1 MARVRTVDFLP
12 EIFRTPTNKQFLS
25 ATLDQLVQEPAFQ
38 RTQGYVGRRVGPGV
52 NANDKYVIETTASR
66 QNYQLEPGV
75 VMKKVDS
82 DTVDDAITY
91 PGISDALAVQGA
103 LTSDAQR
110 LYTSDYYT
118 WDPMIDF
125 DKFVNFS
132 QYYWLPGGPD
142 PVDVSATTIPL
153 TNSYTVTRE
162 NGVYTF
168 SGYNGDNPILT
179 LVRGGNYTF
188 EVAQNNKE
196 TVNYRVTAPNTSGWT
211 VDYLVNPTLTLVRG
225 NTYVFNLVNNSVGS
239 PFWLKTAESL
249 GRGDAY
255 NTGVTRNGS
264 IDGNVTFVVPQ
275 DAPDTLYYVSETQYN
290 MRGTLNIIDATPGTG
305 PGFWIQTDPGVDGK
319 IPSTPNISSRDVLG
333 VVNNGE
339 DLGTVSFNV
348 PLSTAQNFY
357 YGLTSIGTVD
367 FVTTNLKFNQINNQF
382 VVPFL
387 EEFGGIDGIT
397 NLNGRTIVFAN
408 EIDDPEAGG
417 WEITTQVD
425 PLTQTMFGDYSGTM
439 VEPNEFVT
447 YNNLAVTN
455 VSSSGTGMVL
465 SIQLQPGDNEYS
477 ATNTIVVVQN
487 PGSVYNVGDV
497 VKVTGSQLGG
507 VDGTNDLTLTITA
520 IGQNGLV
527 GSFGSTLFDQT
538 LPITSKS
545 QRYGVWQIQ
554 YVTTSGGS
562 QYMRLNLVQEVAE
575 FEKFSVAFGDQYAST
590 QWYKDSAGYFL
601 EIPLLTAIK
610 NVLYYQDGTDPGI
623 FGQIKLIDQDQTST
637 LDVEDIIGQT
647 NYTSPNGVTFTNGL
661 KVQFRGDVE
670 PISYQNQ
677 AYYVEGV
684 GTDTGIQL
692 LPVDNFITPETY
704 TQSATVPYDSTSYDS
719 TNYDASLNAP
729 LIPDYLIINRASPD
743 LSAWSRTNRWFHID
757 VINASAEYNNVSPV
771 LDNNFRAKRPIV
783 EFRAGTRLFN
793 FGTSG
798 KQPVNVIDFEE
809 TDALSNINGSTGYGI
824 DGYDFIQGTRV
835 IFAADL
841 DPQVRNK
848 VYTVTFITPDTV
860 EPLIAEPVINL
871 VPADDAA
878 ALLDQT
884 IVCLSGTIQRG
895 KSYWFD
901 GITWQ
906 PAQDKTET
914 NQAPLFNVYD
924 STGVSFSDRTVY
936 PSSTFEGSKLF
947 SYALGTGTADTIL
960 GFPLRYLSL
969 ANVGD
974 IVFDNNLYT
983 DTFVYVENNNGITKN
998 VSNGFVRQYQNRT
1011 TYLSETGWQNAITKL
1026 KVRQQFQFTYDG
1038 APIHLDIAVLPNET
1052 VPSIIMYIANEFIPP
1067 ADYTFATTSNTTT
1080 ITLSK
1085 IYTPG
1090 DIIEIDVLSD
1100 QVSPTA
1106 FYTVPDNLENNPFNV
1121 NSSTFTLGTVRSHY
1135 ETIGEN
1141 LLSLEGPINGANN
1154 SRDLGNIGR
1163 YGTQI
1168 VQQSAPLTLAGFF
1181 MRSQEYN
1188 IFKSLEFNDREY
1200 TKFKNKMLETVVNNE
1215 WGNYTTAQILDA
1227 VIIDLATGKT
1237 DINSFYYSDMIP
1249 AGEVY
1254 IENDYTVTPITTG
1267 TFDTVQTYDFDT
1279 ANFLGL
1285 LVWINDTLLTLN
1297 YDYTVATDGPRL
1309 TITTT
1314 LNVGDVVKIR
1324 EYTTTVGNFV
1334 PNTPTKLGLYPA
1346 YKPEFFYDENY
1357 INPTNVI
1364 RGHDGSITVAFGDIR
1379 DDILLEFERRVF
1391 NNLKLKDNP
1400 IPLTVDEVIPG
1411 YFRETDYTQSEI
1423 TQILSESFLTWVG
1436 WNKLDYKTQ
1445 QYSASNPFTYNYSDA
1460 GDKEKNLPLLG
1471 AWRGIS
1477 RYFYDTLAPNYTP
1490 WEMLGF
1496 SEKPSWWENRY
1507 GPAPYTADN
1516 LVLWGDLE
1524 AGYVADPAGGYV
1536 LPQYVRPNLTTYFI
1550 PNGGEGQLLAPLYA
1564 QVGQYDPLA
1573 FKKSWV
1579 VGDGGPV
1586 EAAWWMSSSYPFAV
1600 MRLLALTRPAEFF
1613 ALFADRDLYRFSD
1626 TVDQY
1631 LYNGRYRLDA
1641 NGVQVY
1647 GNGVSKAS
1655 YIDWIVDYNQQLGIN
1670 STTALEDALASLD
1683 VRLCYRMGTFSDKQ
1697 YMKIFTER
1705 SSPNS
1710 LNSSLLLPDESYN
1723 LLLYKNTPFAT
1734 ITYSSVIV
1742 QRTVDG
1748 YAVYGYSITDP
1759 YFNILA
1765 SRVNGRLQTVTA
1777 GGTTVQVPRDYS
1789 QNIVQVPYGFVF
1801 TNQTVV
1807 VDFLLSYGRYLEDQ
1821 GLIFDNQE
1829 NGFTLNWNQMAQEFL
1844 YWANQGWGPGSLV
1857 NLNPAA
1863 DRLVAERPLAV
1874 VDSIAVQD
1882 PENMLLDQN
1891 RTPFDARN
1899 LIIERLENSFSVSS
1913 ATGQAISYIKL
1924 NFVNY
1929 ENLAILDNVSIFN
1942 DLIYDPVTGA
1952 RQNRVN
1958 FVATTAS
1965 DWNGTLDA
1973 QGFIL
1978 NRDNIQ
1984 TWLPTRKYAKGEIV
1998 LYKNTYWS
2006 AQTIV
2011 QPKREFDY
2019 NDWVKSDYTAIQKGL
2034 LPNIANKA
2042 DQLANSYS
2050 TQVANIER
2058 DNDLL
2063 SYGLIGFKPREYMTA
2078 LNLDDPSQVQLY
2090 QQFVGSKGTVRSAE
2104 IFTGANLNKEVA
2116 EYNIYE
2122 NWAVLRGTYGA
2133 NANRSFFELRLNEAL
2148 LPSDPSTIQ
2157 VVNPQES
2164 SIANQQILLSDVW
2177 RQSYKLTSP
2186 NILPTTTVS
2195 TTDTALPSAGYVN
2208 VDDVDIT
2215 VFSLDDPTSIAE
2227 QIESI
2232 GVGTKI
2238 WVAKTNAYDWNVY
2251 RTTEVP
2257 GRIIQ
2262 VSDNLDG
2269 TSLVTFTNIHNLSI
2283 GSLLI
2288 VRYFNSDFDGV
2299 YRVLST
2305 PKPNTITVAYTFTGT
2320 NQIVATGTGIGFYLN
2335 SMRVSQASDIVN
2347 LPYVNDLVPGALA
2360 WVDDNGS
2367 GLWEVLEKQTVFTNE
2382 YQLSPYTPQSN
2393 SGFGT
2398 SVSQSNDNSAAV
2410 IGAPSYNNNVGTIYP
2425 FFSSAG
2431 SAYTAGPI
2439 IRPTATGTQGFGSAV
2454 DTGNSNWTAVGAP
2467 ASNNGTGYLT
2477 TLYREQDSNVFLQ
2490 TQLLVA
2496 PDQDFGNIR
2505 FGSSVAISND
2515 ERWMYVGA
2523 PGSAQHEPGGKIYA
2537 FGKVYVQPQSITY
2550 TGDGVSTV
2558 FNYSDSIEI
2567 DYTQSN
2573 QLVVS
2578 VSGRSLAY
2586 GTDYTIDVVN
2596 VNFTT
2601 PPANLATITI
2611 TRRQSIQLDH
2621 EIYYNV
2627 EQDSTTGS
2635 GTGAKFTIARTRGV
2649 YSVSLTHPGSNYA
2662 NGDTITIL
2670 GTELGGASPANNLTI
2685 TVNDTYLGGIIDFS
2699 QAGSGVSNTAV
2710 FNLTDSLYTATDIY
2724 SVTVIVNGIMQRPF
2738 IDYDINEDS
2747 SESTFDITFNTVP
2760 VAGAIIVVDS
2770 TTYWKHVETITVDNL
2785 SIGAEFGTSV
2795 ASSTDGRQIVI
2806 GAPRDTVTN
2815 SNNDSI
2821 ISGSAY
2827 IFNRSVSRYLI
2838 ANDTTT
2844 EFNLPVD
2851 YQEPVAVLVNGEF
2864 LTNTAEYLNGEFTVD
2879 NTNPL
2884 APKVVLSNSV
2894 TLNIGDT
2901 VEVESNI
2908 FRQVQR
2914 IVPEVIFDEAEFGT
2928 SVDMCSNNCSIYIGA
2943 PNDGQVV
2950 VGGGSVQRNVN
2961 QSRVYGI
2968 ISSTVPNAPLTAG
2981 QTIRVNNF
2989 EITVPSSPD
2998 NNVAGLVDAI
3008 NSINNG
3014 IGVPNVVARASN
3026 DVLFTGNGTTQNF
3039 NIGSTYS
3046 AYETY
3051 YPVVYVD
3058 DVLQTLNT
3066 DYTYNNTT
3074 NLIQFVTAPT
3084 SGLEIRV
3091 VSGILTL
3098 NVNNPE
3104 AITPSTQLTVWPG
3117 NTGTVFESLG
3127 FVDYYYTQTITSPNP
3142 VAYAQFG
3149 YSTEINTS
3157 ATNLVV
3163 GAPLGNMYEPVT
3175 FDNNTT
3181 YFDDRSTIFSDTVLQ
3196 SGTAYTFDYLPS
3208 ANGSITNPGKF
3219 VFGQQVNDL
3228 AVQPL
3233 DQYGTAV
3240 SYVNG
3245 ILLSTSPGND
3255 LDDSGSLNYGR
3266 VSVFENLTDT
3276 PAWTVKHV
3284 QQPVV
3289 DINLINGAYMYDKL
3303 ESVITSYLDFFN
3315 PLQGKILGVAQQN
3328 IDYTGAVDP
3337 ASYNSGPIRLTGNPW
3352 SRDHVGEIWWDTN
3365 LVRFIDPNQDDIAYA
3380 SRRWGQV
3387 FPGSR
3392 IDIYQ
3397 WIESTVTPA
3406 NYTGPGA
3413 PLSLLSYTTRAE
3425 LNTDGI
3431 FETRYYFWVRNI
3443 STVNT
3448 VAGKKLSTT
3457 AIANYI
3463 ENPRG
3468 SGIAYMA
3475 PLNAS
3480 TIAIYNCLDLLSAAD
3495 TIIHID
3501 FDQEYNEDNVHQ
3513 EYELIA
3519 QDRADSFLS
3528 ANLYLKLQDSFC
3540 GVNNA
3545 GALVPDPTLSPAEQY
3560 GVQFRPRQSMFAN
3573 RFGAL
3578 KNYLGRANTI
3588 LAQYPI
3594 TETRKFNLLNSSEP
3608 EPSVA
3613 SGAWNKRVADLTEL
3627 GYQNLV
3633 LVPYGYKYLVAT
3645 DSSNN
3650 GLWTIYE
3657 VVAGALVNSKELTL
3671 IRVQS
3676 YDTPRYW
3683 TYINW
3688 YQVGYNSTIKP
3699 VNEVVNYADLASL
3712 TVAVGSSVRVTNG
3725 SNGKW
3730 EIYLKTDLSWE
3741 RVGLENGTIEF
3752 NEELWNY
3759 TAGNFG
3765 FDAEVFDAQ
3774 YFDQEPTTETRKIIQ
3789 AINEELFV
3797 DDLAIERN
3805 RALMLVFNYVLSE
3818 FEAPEWLI
3826 KTSLIDVDHKIR
3838 QLLPYQ
3844 VYRQDNQDFVL
3855 DYIQEVKPYHT
3866 QIREFN
3872 LQYDGSDAYPGM
3884 VTDFDVPAYYDNT
3897 LEVPQYISPVLLPYT
3912 QSTAI
3917 SGTNFDADTPANS
3930 TIWTDNPYN
3939 EWYNNYLLSIQDVV
3953 ITNPGV
3959 GYTVAPEIV
3968 VTGEC
3973 ITQAEMSCVIN
3984 SAGQIVQINI
3994 DSPGSGYSTTA
4005 VITFVGGNGAEAAAT
4020 VVMGN
4025 DLVRSI
4031 KTVIKYDRYEY
4042 SSTIVDWEPGVNYD
4056 NGTQV
4061 RYLDRVWQADSGDS
4075 TGVES
4080 NTFDPDQWTLVSAS
4094 TLSGVDRTM
4103 GLYVATPNQPGLEL
4117 PLLIDGIDYPGVQ
4130 VFGVNYNE
4138 YPGYDNAPYDSSPYD
4153 NLAYGPEGRPT
4164 YDQSILDAIYTSVY
4178 NDPYLGTLPA
4188 PAYNGAPPNQ
4198 ADALLVEGGAY
4209 IDTYS
4214 SHAPEELIPG
4224 SEFDTLDLRVYTTPG
4239 ADWARDGHGF
4249 RSNVK
4254 SFAVTSAET
4263 TFSFSG
4269 LQPVPARVELYNLTT
4284 QLDLALDVNYTVNW
4298 AEQTFTITDN
4308 NIIGN
4313 TVALTA
4319 YEIGG
4324 GNQLMRRSWNGAE
4337 VGNSLTIPVEYDLI
4351 NELVIFV
4358 NGEYLPVTSDGSTE
4372 NYTYSINGINTQV
4385 DFVTTYDI
4393 NDYVM
4398 IVAMGLTTVDGT
4410 DIAYSWST
4418 PVSQYIVADGTLT
4431 YELTNSLAYTN
4442 PDNLIVTVNG
4452 QRARTS
4458 AGIEYLGD
4466 GSTQYLLPGRLG
4478 FSLDLVANNEVHV
4491 YVDDVPLVN
4500 GIDFVLDSYD
4510 AFSETRSVTLFTEV
4524 SLGQRVLICVSTNC
4538 QAIVDGTQL
4547 MFNTITGLIPQAGDI
4562 IEVITWNDTRQQ
4574 NILTQVF
4581 VGPIQGSAVL
4591 QEGFDD
4597 TVYDLATVNNTAG
4610 SFDYSEGQTVTL
4622 NNLIIERTIT
4632 NPDRLWVTL
4641 NGRRLTVNNEFTLN
4655 GNEIILANEYVLTAT
4670 DIVIVTEFTNSIA
4683 PESMAFRIF
4692 QDMRGV
4698 QATYSITPD
4707 SSTYLVRSVSSTD
4720 DIIYVYNIEAL
4731 DEPNLSAD
4739 VWGVI
4744 TINGERIMYRE
4755 RDVANNTVSGLLR
4768 GTAGT
4773 AIAEHASN
4781 SIVYSMGRGN
4791 LLPEDQDY
4799 IVKNSILANGT
4810 QTTFTA
4816 DDIDL
4821 AYVDSTVMDEA
4832 LEVYVGGTKQ
4842 VSGYTII
4849 ADNPVSITF
4858 DTAPADGSEV
4868 TMLVRRGT
4876 IWYAPGID
4884 TPSDGVALQD
4894 TNTDAARFL
4903 RGEN

>member
-52 NANDKYVIETTASR
+52 NANDRYVVEDTASR
-66 QNYQLEPGV
+66 RNYQLEPGV

-82 DTVDDAITY
+82 DTVNDAITY

-103 LTSDAQR
+103 LIDDAQR

-132 QYYWLPGGPD
+132 QYYWLPNGPD
-142 PVDVSATTIPL
+142 PVDVSATTVPL
-153 TNSYTVTRE
+153 TDSYTVTRE

-168 SGYNGDNPILT
+168 SGYNGDNPSLT

-188 EVAQNNKE
+188 EVAQNQKE

-225 NTYVFNLVNNSVGS
+225 NTYVFNLVNNAVNS
-239 PFWLKTAESL
+239 PFWIKTEESL

-264 IDGNVTFVVPQ
+264 LDGNITFVVPQ
-275 DAPDTLYYVSETQYN
+275 DAPDTLYYVSETQFN
-290 MRGTLNIIDATPGTG
+290 MRGTINIIDATPGTG

-333 VVNNGE
+333 VFNNGE
-339 DLGTVSFNV
+339 DLGTVTFNV
-348 PLSTAQNFY
+348 PEDTAQDFY
-357 YGLTSIGTVD
+357 YSLTSIGTVD
-367 FVTTNLKFNQINNQF
+367 FVTNLKFDQINNQF
-382 VVPFL
+382 LVPFL
-387 EEFGGIDGIT
+387 EEYGGIDGIT
-397 NLNGRTIVFAN
+397 NLNGRTIVFLNQTEDAT
-408 EIDDPEAGG
+408 DGG
-417 WEITTQVD
+417 WQVTTQFD
-425 PLTQTMFGDYSGTM
+425 PLAQ
-439 VEPNEFVT
+439 
-447 YNNLAVTN
+447 
-455 VSSSGTGMVL
+455 SSGNNGL
-465 SIQLQPGDNEYS
+465 
-477 ATNTIVVVQN
+477 
-487 PGSVYNVGDV
+487 
-497 VKVTGSQLGG
+497 TGSF
-507 VDGTNDLTLTITA
+507 DTTT
-520 IGQNGLV
+520 
-527 GSFGSTLFDQT
+527 FDQT
-538 LPITSKS
+538 TDLTPA
-545 QRYGVWQIQ
+545 QRYSVWQIQ
-554 YVTTSGGS
+554 YVTAEGGS
-562 QYMRLNLVQEVAE
+562 IYMKLSIVQEINE
-575 FEKFSVAFGDQYAST
+575 YEKFKVLFGEQYAST
-590 QWYKDSAGYFL
+590 EWYKDAEGFI
-601 EIPLLTAIK
+601 EQIPLLTAIK
-610 NVLYYQDGTDPGI
+610 DVLYYQDGTDPGI
-623 FGQIKLIDQDQTST
+623 FGQIKLIKQDQTST
-637 LDVEDIIGQT
+637 LDIDDIIGQT
-647 NYTSPNGVTFTNGL
+647 NYISPNGVTFTNGL
-661 KVQFRGDVE
+661 IVQFRGDVT
-670 PISYQNQ
+670 PVSYQNQ
-677 AYYVEGV
+677 EYYVEGV
-684 GTDTGIQL
+684 GTATGIRL
-692 LPVDNFITPETY
+692 LPTANFITPETY
-704 TQSATVPYDSTSYDS
+704 TENAAIPYDSTPYDS
-719 TNYDASLNAP
+719 TNYDSELNAP
-729 LIPDYLIINRASPD
+729 LIPDYLTINRASPD
-743 LSAWSRTNRWFHID
+743 LNAWSRSNRWFHIE
-757 VINASAEYNNVSPV
+757 VINAAAEYNETTPV
-771 LDNNFRAKRPIV
+771 LDNTFRAKRPIV
-783 EFRAGTRLFN
+783 EFRAGTRLFD

-809 TDALSNINGSTGYGI
+809 TDALSNINGTTGYGI
-824 DGYDFIQGTRV
+824 DGYNFIQGTRV

-848 VYTVTFITPDTV
+848 VYIVTFITPDTV
-860 EPLIAEPVINL
+860 APLIDEPVINL

-884 IVCLSGTIQRG
+884 VVCLNGDTQQG
-895 KSYWFD
+895 KSFWFD
-901 GITWQ
+901 GVTWQ
-906 PAQDKTET
+906 SAQDKTAT

-924 STGVSFSDRTVY
+924 ASGISFSDRSVY
-936 PSSTFEGSKLF
+936 PSSTFLGSKLF
-947 SYALGTGTADTIL
+947 SYAVGTGVADTVL

-983 DTFVYVENNNGITKN
+983 DTFGYVENNNGITEY
-998 VSNGFVRQYQNRT
+998 VSRGFARQYQDRT

-1038 APIHLDIAVLPNET
+1038 APIRLDIAVLPNGT
-1052 VPSIIMYIANEFIPP
+1052 VPSIIMYIANKFIAP
-1067 ADYTFATTSNTTT
+1067 ADYTFETTSNTTT
-1080 ITLSK
+1080 ITLSNL
-1085 IYTPG
+1085 YTPG
-1090 DIIEIDVLSD
+1090 DIIELDVLSD
-1100 QVSPTA
+1100 QVSPTG
-1106 FYTVPDNLENNPFNV
+1106 FYTIPDNLENNPFNV
-1121 NSSTFTLGTVRSHY
+1121 NSPTFTLGTVRSHY

-1141 LLSLEGPINGANN
+1141 LLALEGPINGANN
-1154 SRDLGNIGR
+1154 SRDLGDIGR

-1168 VQQSAPLTLAGFF
+1168 LQQSSPLTLAGFF

-1227 VIIDLATGKT
+1227 VIVDLATGKT

-1254 IENDYTVTPITTG
+1254 IENAYTVTPITTG

-1285 LVWINDTLLTLN
+1285 LVWVNDTLLTLN

-1314 LNVGDVVKIR
+1314 LNVGDVVTIR

-1346 YKPEFFYDENY
+1346 FKPELFYDENY
-1357 INPTNVI
+1357 VKPTNVI

-1391 NNLKLKDNP
+1391 NNLKLDNNP
-1400 IPLTVDEVIPG
+1400 IPLTADEVIPG
-1411 YFRETDYTQSEI
+1411 YFRETDYTQAEI

-1460 GDKEKNLPLLG
+1460 GDKEKNQPLLG

-1496 SEKPSWWENRY
+1496 SEKPAWWENRY

-1524 AGYVADPAGGYV
+1524 AGYVADPTGGYV
-1536 LPQYVRPNLTTYFI
+1536 LPQYIRPNLTTYFI

-1586 EAAWWMSSSYPFAV
+1586 EAAWWTSSSYPFAV

-1613 ALFADRDLYRFSD
+1613 ALFADRDLYRFNAD
-1626 TVDQY
+1626 IEQY
-1631 LYNGRYRLDA
+1631 LYNDRYRLDA

-1670 STTALEDALASLD
+1670 STTALENALSSLD
-1683 VRLCYRMGTFSDKQ
+1683 VRLCYRMGTFTDKQ

-1742 QRTVDG
+1742 QRTIDG

-1765 SRVNGRLQTVTA
+1765 SRANGNLQTVSA
-1777 GGTTVQVPRDYS
+1777 GGTTVRVPRDYS

-1821 GLIFDNQE
+1821 GLIFDNQQ

-1844 YWANQGWGPGSLV
+1844 YWSNQGWGPGSLV

-1899 LIIERLENSFSVSS
+1899 LIIERLENSFSVTS

-1929 ENLAILDNVSIFN
+1929 ENLVVLDNVSIFD

-1952 RQNRVN
+1952 RQSRVN
-1958 FVATTAS
+1958 IVATTAS

-1978 NRDNIQ
+1978 NQDNIQ
-1984 TWLPTRKYAKGEIV
+1984 AWLPNRKYAKGEIV

-2042 DQLANSYS
+2042 DQLANSYN

-2090 QQFVGSKGTVRSAE
+2090 QQFLGSKGTIRSAE
-2104 IFTGANLNKEVA
+2104 IFTNANLNKEVA

-2157 VVNPQES
+2157 VVEPQES
-2164 SIANQQILLSDVW
+2164 SVANQQILLSDIW
-2177 RQSYKLTSP
+2177 RQSYKITSP
-2186 NILPTTTVS
+2186 DILPTTTVS

-2215 VFSLDDPTSIAE
+2215 VFSLDDPTAIAE
-2227 QIESI
+2227 QLESI

-2238 WVAKTNAYDWNVY
+2238 WVAKTNAYDWNIY
-2251 RTTEVP
+2251 RTTQVP
-2257 GRIIQ
+2257 GRITQ

-2269 TSLVTFTNIHNLSI
+2269 TSLVTFSNAHNLSV

-2305 PKPNTITVAYTFTGT
+2305 PKPNTITVAYTFTGS
-2320 NQIVATGTGIGFYLN
+2320 NQIVATGTGIGFYLDT
-2335 SMRVSQASDIVN
+2335 MRVSQASDIVN
-2347 LPYVNDLVPGALA
+2347 LSYVNDLVPGALA
-2360 WVDDNGS
+2360 WVDDNGL
-2367 GLWEVLEKQTVFTNE
+2367 GLWEVLEKQRVFANE

-2398 SVSQSNDNSAAV
+2398 SVTQSNDNSAACV
-2410 IGAPSYNNNVGTIYP
+2410 GAPNYNSGTGAVYP

-2431 SAYTAGPI
+2431 SDYTAGPV
-2439 IRPTATGTQGFGSAV
+2439 IRPTATSTQGFGSV
-2454 DTGNSNWTAVGAP
+2454 IDTGNSDWTAVGAP
-2467 ASNNGTGYLT
+2467 ASLSGVGYLT
-2477 TLYREQDSNVFLQ
+2477 MLYRIQDSNLFNQ

-2496 PDQDFGNIR
+2496 PDRDFDNIG
-2505 FGSSVAISND
+2505 FASSVTISNT
-2515 ERWMYVGA
+2515 ERWMYVGT
-2523 PGSAQHEPGGKIYA
+2523 PGSAQREPGGKIYA
-2537 FGKVYVQPQSITY
+2537 FGKIYVQPQVVTY
-2550 TGDGVSTV
+2550 TGDGTNTV

-2567 DYTQSN
+2567 DYTQTN
-2573 QLVVS
+2573 QLTVS
-2578 VSGRSLAY
+2578 VSNRALTY
-2586 GTDYTIDVVN
+2586 GTDYTIDATN
-2596 VNFTT
+2596 VSFVAA
-2601 PPANLATITI
+2601 PANLSTITI
-2611 TRRQSIQLDH
+2611 SRRQSVQLDH
-2621 EIYYNV
+2621 EVYYAV
-2627 EQDSTTGS
+2627 TQDSTSGS
-2635 GTGAKFTIARTRGV
+2635 GNGAQFTVSRTRGIYDV
-2649 YSVSLTHPGSNYA
+2649 TLTSPGNNYSD
-2662 NGDTITIL
+2662 GDTITIDAATIGG
-2670 GTELGGASPANNLTI
+2670 GTSPTNDLVITI
-2685 TVNDTYLGGIIDFS
+2685 NSTLSGGIVDFDI
-2699 QAGSGVSNTAV
+2699 GSSEGVTNTAT
-2710 FNLTDSLYTATDIY
+2710 FDITNSLYTATDIY
-2724 SVTVIVNGIMQRPF
+2724 SVTILVNGVMQRPF
-2738 IDYDINEDS
+2738 IDFEIDNDS
-2747 SESTFDITFNTVP
+2747 TESTFDITFNTLP
-2760 VAGAIIVVDS
+2760 PAGAIILVDS
-2770 TTYWKHVETITVDNL
+2770 TTYWTHVDTITVDDL
-2785 SIGAEFGTSV
+2785 PVGAAFGTSV
-2795 ASSTDGRQIVI
+2795 ASSTDGRQVVI
-2806 GAPRDTVTN
+2806 GAPNDIEPN
-2815 SNNDSI
+2815 SEGDNV
-2821 ISGSAY
+2821 ISGSVY
-2827 IFNRSVSRYLI
+2827 VFDRSVARYLI
-2838 ANDTTT
+2838 ADDTTT
-2844 EFNLPVD
+2844 EFALPVD
-2851 YQEPVAVLVNGEF
+2851 YKEPVAVLVNGEF

-2879 NTNPL
+2879 DTNPS
-2884 APKVVLSNSV
+2884 APKVVLSSSV
-2894 TLNIGDT
+2894 TLNVGDT

-2914 IVPEVIFDEAEFGT
+2914 IVPDVIYDEAEFGT

-2989 EITVPSSPD
+2989 EITVPASPD
-2998 NNVAGLVDAI
+2998 NTVAGLVDAI

-3014 IGVPNVVARASN
+3014 IGVPNVLATASN
-3026 DVLFTGNGTTQNF
+3026 DVLFTGDGNTQNF
-3039 NIGSTYS
+3039 DIGSTYS

-3066 DYTYNNTT
+3066 DYTYSNTT
-3074 NLIQFVTAPT
+3074 NLIQFVTAPA

-3098 NVNNPE
+3098 SVKDP
-3104 AITPSTQLTVWPG
+3104 AAVTPSTQLTVFPG
-3117 NTGTVFESLG
+3117 ITGTVFDSLG

-3142 VAYAQFG
+3142 SLYAQFG

-3163 GAPLGNMYEPVT
+3163 GAPRGNMYEPVT
-3175 FDNNTT
+3175 FDDGAT
-3181 YFDDRSTIFSDTVLQ
+3181 YFDDRSTIFSDTVVQ
-3196 SGTAYTFDYLPS
+3196 SGAAYTFDYLPS
-3208 ANGSITNPGKF
+3208 ANDSITNPGKF
-3219 VFGQQVNDL
+3219 AFGQQVNDL
-3228 AVQPL
+3228 AVEPL
-3233 DQYGTAV
+3233 DQYGLAV

-3245 ILLSTSPGND
+3245 VLMSTSPGND

-3303 ESVITSYLDFFN
+3303 ASKITSDLDFFN

-3337 ASYNSGPIRLTGNPW
+3337 AGYNTGPVRLTGNPW
-3352 SRDHVGEIWWDTN
+3352 GRDHVGEIWWDTN
-3365 LVRFIDPNQDDIAYA
+3365 LVRFIDPNQDDITYA

-3392 IDIYQ
+3392 VDIYQ

-3406 NYTGPGA
+3406 NYTGPGT
-3413 PLSLLSYTTRAE
+3413 PLSVLSYTTRAE

-3475 PLNAS
+3475 PLDAS

-3501 FDQEYNEDNVHQ
+3501 FDQEYNEDNIHQ

-3540 GVNNA
+3540 GVNAA
-3545 GALVPDPTLSPAEQY
+3545 GAAVPDPTLSPAEQY
-3560 GVQFRPRQSMFAN
+3560 GVQFRPRQSMFAD

-3578 KNYLGRANTI
+3578 KNYLGRANTV

-3594 TETRKFNLLNSSEP
+3594 TETRKFNLLNSAEP
-3608 EPSVA
+3608 EPAVA

-3633 LVPYGYKYLVAT
+3633 LVPVGYKYLVAT

-3657 VVAGALVNSKELTL
+3657 VVAGTLVDSKVLSL

-3676 YDTPRYW
+3676 YDTQKYW
-3683 TYINW
+3683 SYINW
-3688 YQVGYNSTIKP
+3688 YQVGYNSTTNP
-3699 VNEVVNYADLASL
+3699 VAEVTNYADLARL
-3712 TVAVGSSVRVTNG
+3712 TVAVGSSVRVTDG
-3725 SNGKW
+3725 PNGKW
-3730 EIYLKTDLSWE
+3730 EIYLKTDLSWD
-3741 RVGLENGTIEF
+3741 RVGLEDGTIEF
-3752 NEELWNY
+3752 DADLWDY
-3759 TAGNFG
+3759 AIGHFG
-3765 FDAEVFDAQ
+3765 FDAEVYDAQ

-3789 AINEELFV
+3789 AINEELFI

-3818 FEAPEWLI
+3818 FETPEWLI

-3838 QLLPYQ
+3838 DLLPYQ
-3844 VYRQDNQDFVL
+3844 VFRQDNQDFVI

-3866 QIREFN
+3866 QVREFN

-3884 VTDFDVPAYYDNT
+3884 VTDFDVPAFYDNA
-3897 LEVPQYISPVLLPYT
+3897 LEIPQYISPVLLPYT

-3917 SGTNFDADTPANS
+3917 SGTNFNADTAANS
-3930 TIWTDNPYN
+3930 TIWEDNPYN

-3953 ITNPGV
+3953 ITNAGV
-3959 GYTVAPEIV
+3959 GYTVAPEII

-3973 ITQAEMSCVIN
+3973 ITPAEMSCVIN
-3984 SAGQIVQINI
+3984 SAGQIIQVNI
-3994 DSPGSGYSTTA
+3994 DNPGSGYSTTA
-4005 VITFVGGNGAEAAAT
+4005 IITFVGGNGTGAAA
-4020 VVMGN
+4020 VAVMGN

-4042 SSTIVDWEPGVNYD
+4042 SSTIVDWESGVNYD

-4061 RYLDRVWQADSGDS
+4061 RYLDRVWQANSEDS
-4075 TGVES
+4075 TGVQS
-4080 NTFDPDQWTLVSAS
+4080 DTFDPDQWTVVNAS

-4103 GLYVATPNQPGLEL
+4103 GLYVPTPNLPGLEL

-4138 YPGYDNAPYDSSPYD
+4138 FPGYDNAPYDSTPYD
-4153 NLAYGPEGRPT
+4153 NLAYGLEGRPT
-4164 YDQSILDAIYTSVY
+4164 YDQSILDAIYENVY
-4178 NDPYLGTLPA
+4178 DNPYLGTLPA
-4188 PAYNGAPPNQ
+4188 PAYDGAPPDQ
-4198 ADALLVEGGAY
+4198 ADALVIAGGAY

-4249 RSNVK
+4249 ATFSYAIEVSELPQTYDFSVWYDAIPYFVSGNLFNESTGVELLGAGINFTVDWTAK
-4254 SFAVTSAET
+4254 TFTVTS
-4263 TFSFSG
+4263 G
-4269 LQPVPARVELYNLTT
+4269 C
-4284 QLDLALDVNYTVNW
+4284 
-4298 AEQTFTITDN
+4298 
-4308 NIIGN
+4308 NIGDR
-4313 TVALTA
+4313 LLGTA
-4319 YEIGG
+4319 FGIGG
-4324 GNQLMRRSWNGAE
+4324 GNQLYREIFDGTAGASVTVPVAYDRIQE
-4337 VGNSLTIPVEYDLI
+4337 VVVWSDAQYYPGAT
-4351 NELVIFV
+4351 F
-4358 NGEYLPVTSDGSTE
+4358 SDGG
-4372 NYTYSINGINTQV
+4372 NNTTIV
-4385 DFVTTYDI
+4385 NFGTTFTSNDVVTI
-4393 NDYVM
+4393 YVF
-4398 IVAMGLTTVDGT
+4398 GPTTVD
-4410 DIAYSWST
+4410 DSVEVNYSWST
-4418 PVSQYIVADGTLT
+4418 PVIQYIVADGSLT
-4431 YELTNSLAYTN
+4431 YDLTNSLAYTN

-4452 QRARTS
+4452 QRARTA
-4458 AGIEYLGD
+4458 AGIEHFGD
-4466 GSTQYLLPGRLG
+4466 GSTEYLLPSRLG
-4478 FSLDLVANNEVHV
+4478 FSLSLVSNNEVHV
-4491 YVDDVPLVN
+4491 YVDDVPLIN
-4500 GIDFVLDSYD
+4500 GIDFVLDPYD
-4510 AFSETRSVTLFTEV
+4510 SIADTRSVTLFSTV
-4524 SLGQRVLICVSTNC
+4524 DIGQRILICVSTGC
-4538 QAIVDGTQL
+4538 QAVVNGTQIE
-4547 MFNTITGLIPQAGDI
+4547 FNTTSGLIPVAGDI
-4562 IEVITWNDTRQQ
+4562 ISVTTWNDTRQQ

-4581 VGPIQGSAVL
+4581 VGPIQGSVTI

-4597 TVYDLATVNNTAG
+4597 TDYDLATVSFTPG
-4610 SFDYSEGQTVTL
+4610 SYDYAEGQAVTL
-4622 NNLIIERTIT
+4622 NNLILQRTII
-4632 NPDRLWVTL
+4632 NADRLWVTL
-4641 NGRRLTVNNEFTLN
+4641 NGRRLAINTDFTLLN
-4655 GNEIILANEYVLTAT
+4655 GTEIVLADGYVLDAN
-4670 DIVIVTEFTNSIA
+4670 DVVMVTEFTDSVVPDA
-4683 PESMAFRIF
+4683 MAFRIF

-4698 QATYSITPD
+4698 QATYRITEN
-4707 SSTYLVRSVSSTD
+4707 STTYLVSQLSTAD
-4720 DIIYVYNIEAL
+4720 DIIYVYNAGAL
-4731 DEPNLSAD
+4731 DEPNLNAD

-4755 RDVANNTVSGLLR
+4755 RDTINNTVSGLLR

-4773 AIAEHASN
+4773 AIAEHAVDSF
-4781 SIVYSMGRGN
+4781 VYSMGRGN

-4799 IVKNSILANGT
+4799 IVSNSALADGT
-4810 QTTFTA
+4810 QTVFVA
-4816 DDIDL
+4816 EDIDL
-4821 AYVDSTVMDEA
+4821 DQVDSTDITEA
-4832 LEVYVGGTKQ
+4832 VEVYVGGTRQ
-4842 VSGYTII
+4842 LAGYTII
-4849 ADNPVSITF
+4849 GSGPVQVQFT
-4858 DTAPADGSEV
+4858 TAPAEGVEV
-4868 TMLVRRGT
+4868 TILVRQGHT
-4876 IWYAPGID
+4876 WYQPAGGN
-4884 TPSDGVALQD
+4884 PSDGVALQD